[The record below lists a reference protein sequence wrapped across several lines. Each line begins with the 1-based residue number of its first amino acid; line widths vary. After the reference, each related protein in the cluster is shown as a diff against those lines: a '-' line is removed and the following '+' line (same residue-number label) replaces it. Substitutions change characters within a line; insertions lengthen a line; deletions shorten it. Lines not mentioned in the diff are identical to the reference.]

1 MPNHG
6 MTPHYS
12 GTTLD
17 AQVQLFSLMPV
28 LHAFG
33 TTVNFTKF
41 DASNSCTSTC
51 EFTSTTQNVDLCC
64 MDWPD
69 S

>member
-17 AQVQLFSLMPV
+17 AQVQLFSLTPV
-28 LHAFG
+28 LHFTG
-33 TTVNFTKF
+33 ITVDSTNIH
-41 DASNSCTSTC
+41 ASSFSKDLSC
-51 EFTSTTQNVDLCC
+51 EFALLLNVMSKGLD
-64 MDWPD
+64 
-69 S
+69 